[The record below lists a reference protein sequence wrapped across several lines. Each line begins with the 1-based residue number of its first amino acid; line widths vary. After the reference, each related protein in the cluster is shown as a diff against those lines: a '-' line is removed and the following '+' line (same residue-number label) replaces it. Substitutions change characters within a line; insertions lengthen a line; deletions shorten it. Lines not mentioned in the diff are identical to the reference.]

1 MFFSATNKNLNWVIL
16 TKNLVTFKLLKDEMI
31 IIKTALWYMH
41 LSRWHTFTNCW
52 YQWINDDHFIYQG
65 FPNEAKR
72 WEVGI
77 PSLGQANHVFC

>member
-41 LSRWHTFTNCW
+41 LSR
-52 YQWINDDHFIYQG
+52 
-65 FPNEAKR
+65 
-72 WEVGI
+72 
-77 PSLGQANHVFC
+77 